1 MARMDPAKGKALI
14 LIVEDE
20 PVVGLEI
27 QTSLGRMGYAT
38 CPVISSGDK
47 VMEAAMQYQPD
58 IILMDIKLKSF
69 TDGIDAAVRVRMVK
83 EIPIIY
89 MTAYSD
95 LGMRERAERTHPDAY
110 LLKPVD
116 DEALRR
122 EIDAALG
129 RRNRRAGDKH
139 ET

>member
-1 MARMDPAKGKALI
+1 METEKKKPRI
-14 LIVEDE
+14 LVVEDE
-20 PVVGLEI
+20 PVVGLAI
-27 QTSLGRMGYAT
+27 KSSLERMGYET
-38 CPVISSGDK
+38 CPVVSSGDK
-47 VMEAAMQYQPD
+47 VMESAITQGPD

-69 TDGIDAAVRVRMVK
+69 TDGIDAAVRVKMVK
-83 EIPIIY
+83 EIPVIY

-116 DEALRR
+116 DEVLKR

-129 RRNRRAGDKH
+129 RRDRRAGDRKK
-139 ET
+139 TQ